1 MSVPR
6 DLARCATRLGRPEA
20 GKWRLAARR
29 EAHSPKDGDVW
40 SLRVADQGGGVVF
53 EDERAVT
60 YETVGDDCQRCK
72 VVTVEF

>member
-1 MSVPR
+1 MP
-6 DLARCATRLGRPEA
+6 TRPMA
-20 GKWRLAARR
+20 
-29 EAHSPKDGDVW
+29 
-40 SLRVADQGGGVVF
+40 VF